1 MHCVNVETSGRL
13 SSTSPRFFF
22 FFWKETKIIIII
34 INKMEE
40 ETGLVLYVVV
50 VVFWRGCMLRARRR
64 TLSIQK
70 KNIQFDSCGRSV
82 MASAGRA

>member
-1 MHCVNVETSGRL
+1 
-13 SSTSPRFFF
+13 
-22 FFWKETKIIIII
+22 
-34 INKMEE
+34 MEE